1 MKKKFEGKLGSSF
14 KSVSCLFLKWK
25 CLSFLD
31 CKAIIKT
38 KRELVGTNYNEQS
51 AWAPNLQ
58 L

>member
-1 MKKKFEGKLGSSF
+1 MDLKKKRASSF
-14 KSVSCLFLKWK
+14 KSVSSLFFKRN

-31 CKAIIKT
+31 CKAIMTT
-38 KRELVGTNYNEQS
+38 KRELVGTSYNEQP